1 MKNNYDADSRRKQRH
16 EVKTLRLGKSDAR
29 CESCGDDKVQV
40 LEVLGGDLS
49 QYSVMCRN
57 CIAWSETGEK
67 SIRRYRKL
75 LGSGH
80 APLCYL
86 CANDDLRLLE
96 LHHIAGRAN
105 GEFAVPLCLNCH
117 AIQSDFQE
125 DFRDGLPRQDLSS

>member
-16 EVKTLRLGKSDAR
+16 EAKTLEIGETNP
-29 CESCGDDKVQV
+29 CCYECGDDNIQV
-40 LEVLGGDLS
+40 LKVPRNDPS
-49 QYSVMCRN
+49 QTSVMCRN
-57 CIAWSETGEK
+57 CIASYESPEK
-67 SIRRYRKL
+67 LIRRQRKL

-80 APLCYL
+80 SPLCYL
-86 CANDDLRLLE
+86 CGVDDLRLLE